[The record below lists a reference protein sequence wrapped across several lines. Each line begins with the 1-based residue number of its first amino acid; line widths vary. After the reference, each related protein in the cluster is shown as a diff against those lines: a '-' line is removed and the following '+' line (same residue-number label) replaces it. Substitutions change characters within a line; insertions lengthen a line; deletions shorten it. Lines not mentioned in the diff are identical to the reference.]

1 MQTVNQTIEYFGEE
15 YTYEIYENGQKVED
29 GYGWDVDF
37 WFGYSVKTVEI
48 ENWGDENAQIIKLYL
63 SK

>member
-1 MQTVNQTIEYFGEE
+1 MKTVNQTIEYFGEE
-15 YTYEIYENGQKVED
+15 YTYEVYKDGRMVED

>member
-1 MQTVNQTIEYFGEE
+1 MKTVNQTIKYFGEE
-15 YTYEIYENGQKVED
+15 QAYEIYEDDVMVED
-29 GYGWDVDF
+29 GYGWDIDF

-48 ENWGDENAQIIKLYL
+48 ENWGDENAQIIKLYI